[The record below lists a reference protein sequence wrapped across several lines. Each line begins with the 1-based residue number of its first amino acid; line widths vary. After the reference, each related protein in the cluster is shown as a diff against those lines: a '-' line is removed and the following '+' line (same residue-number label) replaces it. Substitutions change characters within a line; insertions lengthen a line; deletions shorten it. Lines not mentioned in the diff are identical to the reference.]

1 MKNAIVV
8 NMGDIISKVSN
19 NLIKATRH
27 RVLDIGTERYS
38 MPYFM
43 SPKHSA
49 RISPLHL
56 QSRRQ
61 SAEDS
66 EYEKNEANKKEM
78 DQLISFG

>member
-1 MKNAIVV
+1 
-8 NMGDIISKVSN
+8 MGDCLAKMSN

-27 RVLDIGTERYS
+27 RVLDIGSERYS

-43 SPKHSA
+43 TPKHSA

-61 SAEDS
+61 SAEDLD
-66 EYEKNEANKKEM
+66 YEKNEDN
-78 DQLISFG
+78 